1 MKNYFLLLLFFI
13 GISLQGCGIF
23 GNRHKKNL
31 SYFERITLERT
42 DDNVMEEFIDSLIDR
57 MSLTAKVGQMVQVN
71 ETFFAPDANTG
82 QATGVQAELIDTT
95 KVASVIKKYQ
105 IGSFLSGG
113 KRTGEEW
120 YKIIDQLQKTN
131 MEYSENHIP
140 MIFGIDHVHGTNY
153 LANGT
158 IFPQEINIA
167 ATFDPQCSYQMGE
180 YTAKEAAALG
190 HNWNY
195 APILG
200 LGVNK
205 LWPRLY
211 ETFGEDTYLA
221 ATMGAAYVHGLQE
234 TKVGPYHMAATA
246 KHFLGYPYT
255 GTGWD
260 RSPAQISPQGLQ
272 EFQIPT
278 FKAAID
284 AGVYTVMINS
294 AEINGTPVHASHY
307 YLTDLLRDQLGFHGV
322 AITDW
327 MDIIKLNT
335 EHFVTEN
342 EKESTYKAI
351 MAGVDMSMPPTTI
364 DFCRY
369 LKELVE
375 EGRIPMDR
383 IDLSVRRIL
392 RLKYKLG
399 LFDHPYPSDQYLN
412 RIGTPEARQ
421 ASQKAAAESIVL
433 IKNDRGMLPLYRP
446 SKLVLAGM
454 NADLKMSL
462 CGGWTYSWQGD
473 DESLYPDSM
482 ETVYTAVKKEFE
494 SSRVVL
500 ASAASLRYQARD
512 ASAVIIVTG
521 EKPYA
526 EGWGN
531 IDDLDLEPSEMDLL
545 KTAIGTGKPVILVL
559 LEGRPR
565 TIGEAFDRCR
575 SVIFAGLPGMFGGE
589 AIAGILSGR
598 INPSGKMSI
607 TYPFHSGHIIPY
619 NYKPMEF
626 SYLNVH
632 NKEIQRYTIA
642 EFGTGLSYS
651 SFNFSDLQLSDTVLY
666 TGDEITASVHVTN
679 TSKREGYESVL
690 WFLSDEVG
698 TYTRTNRQ
706 LKFFEKKFILPGEVK
721 DYRFVINPVRD
732 LSYPDENGK
741 TILEPGYYTLRV
753 GDLKKRFYFAG
764 NKK

>member
-1 MKNYFLLLLFFI
+1 MKNYFLLFTFLA
-13 GISLQGCGIF
+13 GIFLQGCGIF

-42 DDNVMEEFIDSLIDR
+42 DDNVMEEFIDSLIDN
-57 MSLTAKVGQMVQVN
+57 MSLTAKVGQMIQVN
-71 ETFFAPDANTG
+71 ETFFAPDAGTSQTTG
-82 QATGVQAELIDTT
+82 TQAELIDTA
-95 KVASVIKKYQ
+95 KVASVISQYQ

-113 KRTGEEW
+113 MRTGREW
-120 YKIIDQLQKTN
+120 YTIIDELQKLN
-131 MEYSENHIP
+131 MRYSENHIP

-153 LANGT
+153 LTNGT

-167 ATFDPQCSYQMGE
+167 ATFNPSYSFKMGE
-180 YTAKEAAALG
+180 YTAKEAAAIG

-221 ATMGAAYVHGLQE
+221 ATMGAAYIHGLQE
-234 TKVGPYHMAATA
+234 TTVGPYHMAATA

-272 EFQIPT
+272 EFQVPT

-294 AEINGTPVHASHY
+294 AEINGTPVHASHHF
-307 YLTDLLRDQLGFHGV
+307 LTDMLRDQLGFHGV

-351 MAGVDMSMPPTTI
+351 MAGVDMSMPPTTV
-364 DFCRY
+364 DFCKY

-375 EGRIPMDR
+375 EGRIPMER

-399 LFDHPYPSDQYLN
+399 LFSHPYPSDQYLDQ
-412 RIGTPEARQ
+412 IGTPEAHE
-421 ASQKAAAESIVL
+421 ASRKAAAESIVL
-433 IKNDRGMLPLYRP
+433 IKNDRNTLPLYHP

-454 NADLKMSL
+454 NANLKMSL
-462 CGGWTYSWQGD
+462 CGGWTYSWQGN
-473 DESLYPDSM
+473 DEKMYPDSM

-494 SSRVVL
+494 NSRVVL
-500 ASAASLRYQARD
+500 ANAASLRYQASD

-531 IDDLDLEPSEMDLL
+531 IDDLDLEDSEMDIL
-545 KTAIGTGKPVILVL
+545 KTAISTGKPVILVL

-565 TIGEAFDRCR
+565 TIGEVFDQCR

-626 SYLNVH
+626 SYLNVY
-632 NKEIQRYTIA
+632 KKDIQRYTIA

-651 SFNFSDLQLSDTVLY
+651 SFNYSNLQLSDTVIY
-666 TGDEITASVHVTN
+666 TGQDITATVQVTN

-698 TYTRTNRQ
+698 TITRTNRQ
-706 LKFFEKKFILPGEVK
+706 LKFFEKKFILPAEVK
-721 DYRFVINPVRD
+721 DYKFVINPARD

-741 TILEPGYYTLRV
+741 MILEPGYYTLRV
-753 GDLKKRFYFAG
+753 GDLSSRFYFAG
-764 NKK
+764 EKE